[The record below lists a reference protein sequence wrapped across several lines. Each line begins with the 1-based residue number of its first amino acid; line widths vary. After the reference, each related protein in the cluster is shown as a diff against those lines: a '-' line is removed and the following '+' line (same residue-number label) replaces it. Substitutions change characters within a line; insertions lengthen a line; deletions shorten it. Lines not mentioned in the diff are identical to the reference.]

1 MRAQQHAPPL
11 VVARSEVESGQ
22 VALRLI
28 GELDLNTV
36 ELLAQELAHARGHSH
51 IIDLSELRFLDLTG
65 LRMLQ
70 RAGLS
75 GDEIGTQLVGATGI
89 VRRIIELTR
98 TLEAES
104 VPALGQPPAREPTT
118 PVAAAQY
125 HTQPLARRRATR
137 RLTPDNATHPGRH

>member
-1 MRAQQHAPPL
+1 MRAQQQAPPL
-11 VVARSEVESGQ
+11 VVARSEAESGQ

-36 ELLAQELAHARGHSH
+36 ELLAQKLAHTREHSH
-51 IIDLSELRFLDLTG
+51 PTIIDLSQLRFLDLTG

-75 GDEIGTQLVGATGI
+75 GDETGTRLVGATGI

-98 TLEAES
+98 MLEAEG
-104 VPALGQPPAREPTT
+104 VPTIG
-118 PVAAAQY
+118 
-125 HTQPLARRRATR
+125 
-137 RLTPDNATHPGRH
+137 